1 MVHSR
6 DGARYLNLRLEASS
20 KQAKAF
26 SEKLAQDIWEM
37 GSARKTRPSSKHV
50 AAAGAFFADL
60 LKVAGEDP
68 DRFSYRP
75 MMASSFTGER
85 IGYRSLKQV
94 VDGAR
99 ATKLIEVREGAGG
112 GNLVGQATRF
122 KTTPALLLLAKAFG
136 IEPTEW
142 QEHFRSIP
150 RPKTIAEP
158 VVLKSASKL
167 VGGWKRE
174 GVRMPFNPSNPTVV
188 ELARQVNEINAF
200 FSDVRI
206 EPDAE
211 HYAFHRIFNEGDQA
225 GFAWDKGGRLYSMG
239 DSYQSR
245 KPAVRSKMRL
255 NGEQVVEIDIRAS
268 HLTILHARLGE
279 PFDPSAKDPY
289 WHPDIPRHV
298 MKGWVVMTLGYD
310 KFHRAWSSDMIK
322 GYRDK
327 ASSLLGK
334 DYPIRLVRE
343 KALEALPIL
352 NEWESSPLR
361 WGDLQYIESCAVVDT
376 VHQLATVKGIPGLP
390 VHDSIIVPE
399 STKTIAASV
408 LRANFEKHVGVEP
421 MLTFK

>member
-1 MVHSR
+1 
-6 DGARYLNLRLEASS
+6 LEASS

-37 GSARKTRPSSKHV
+37 GGARKTRTSSKHM
-50 AAAGAFFADL
+50 AATGAFFADL

-94 VDGAR
+94 VDGAL
-99 ATKLIEVREGAGG
+99 AAKLIEVREGSGG

-122 KTTPALLLLAKAFG
+122 KATPTLLLLAKAFG
-136 IEPTEW
+136 IEPSEW

-150 RPKTIAEP
+150 RPAEIAEP
-158 VVLKSASKL
+158 LVLKSCSTF
-167 VGGWKRE
+167 VRGRKRD
-174 GVRMPFNPSNPTVV
+174 GVRMPFDASNPKAIQ
-188 ELARQVNEINAF
+188 LAWQVDEINAF
-200 FSDVRI
+200 FAGVLI
-206 EPDAE
+206 EPDSD
-211 HYAFHRIFNEGDQA
+211 HYGFHRIFNQGDQP

-239 DSYQSR
+239 DSYQNRKAAHRSR
-245 KPAVRSKMRL
+245 MRL
-255 NGEQVVEIDIRAS
+255 NGEPVVEIDIRAS

-279 PFDPSAKDPY
+279 PFDPSAQDPY

-298 MKGWVVMTLGYD
+298 MKGWMVMTLGHD
-310 KFHRAWSSDMIK
+310 KFHRAWSSDMTRD
-322 GYRDK
+322 YRAK
-327 ASSLLGK
+327 TGGRLGK
-334 DYPIRLVRE
+334 DHPIRLVRE
-343 KALEALPIL
+343 KALESIPIL
-352 NEWESSPLR
+352 YGWQSCPLR

-376 VHQLATVKGIPGLP
+376 VHQLAIENSIPALP
-390 VHDSIIVPE
+390 VHDSIIVPD
-399 STKTIAASV
+399 SKKAIAASV

>member
-1 MVHSR
+1 MAHSR
-6 DGARYLNLRLEASS
+6 DDARYLNLRLEVSS
-20 KQAKAF
+20 NEAKAF
-26 SEKLAQDIWEM
+26 SEKLAQDFWET
-37 GSARKTRPSSKHV
+37 GSARRTRSSSKHV
-50 AAAGAFFADL
+50 AATGAFLADL

-75 MMASSFTGER
+75 MMASSFTSER
-85 IGYRSLKQV
+85 IGYRSFKQV
-94 VDGAR
+94 VDGAL
-99 ATKLIEVREGAGG
+99 AAKHIEVREGAGG

-122 KTTPALLLLAKAFG
+122 KATPALISLARASG
-136 IEPTEW
+136 VEPNEW
-142 QEHFRSIP
+142 EKHFRSIP
-150 RPKTIAEP
+150 RPKAIAEP
-158 VVLKSASKL
+158 VLLKSASKL

-188 ELARQVNEINAF
+188 EVARQVNEINAF
-200 FSDVRI
+200 FADVRI

-239 DSYQSR
+239 DSYQNR
-245 KPAVRSKMRL
+245 KAADRSLMRL
-255 NGEQVVEIDIRAS
+255 NGEPVVEIDIRAS
-268 HLTILHARLGE
+268 HLTILHARLGR
-279 PFDPSAKDPY
+279 PFDPSATDPY

-310 KFHRAWSSDMIK
+310 KFHRAWSSDMIRD
-322 GYRDK
+322 YR
-327 ASSLLGK
+327 AETGGLLGK
-334 DYPIRLVRE
+334 DYPIRLVRQ

-376 VHQLATVKGIPGLP
+376 VHRLATVKGIPALP